1 MKVLKQEYKVPEI
14 FQDDL
19 FTVFNSKQFN
29 CRPDHAW
36 IIMGSA
42 RSGSTFHKDP
52 NSTSAWNAAIQG
64 RKLWVMLPPH
74 ITPPWN

>member
-19 FTVFNSKQFN
+19 FTVFNSN
-29 CRPDHAW
+29 NLIADPDHAW

-52 NSTSAWNAAIQG
+52 NSTSPGMQHIR
-64 RKLWVMLPPH
+64 RKLWVMLLL
-74 ITPPWN
+74 I

>member
-1 MKVLKQEYKVPEI
+1 
-14 FQDDL
+14 
-19 FTVFNSKQFN
+19 
-29 CRPDHAW
+29 
-36 IIMGSA
+36 MGSA

-74 ITPPWN
+74 ITPPGVGTDEEESEVTSPVSVAEWVISGFSMIQPKLMNV